1 MSEILGELKAVE
13 EKKLPSELF
22 TKNNIDVKTEIS
34 NPISIT
40 TLEIMS
46 EYLKDYS
53 PTISNYIKQYVKR
66 FKINMVSYKRKSREE
81 FVDSLKNVEIVEKE
95 TEQANKLLKV

>member
-22 TKNNIDVKTEIS
+22 TKSNIDVKTEIS

-40 TLEIMS
+40 TLEIMAD
-46 EYLKDYS
+46 YLKDYS
-53 PTISNYIKQYVKR
+53 PTIAQYIKQYVKR

-81 FVDSLKNVEIVEKE
+81 FVDSLKNVQILEKE
-95 TEQANKLLKV
+95 TEEANRLLKV